1 MSTLWM
7 AIEPRETET
16 RLQLTEAGRGLVL
29 RGRMPTVPAHPLA
42 LAHLL
47 EALSDW
53 YGQPLTAVLDA
64 DAQDVVQRPT
74 FYARMLGELDGQRIR
89 VQWARPLRKAFRRD
103 RYLGALGDFRRAREL
118 VTFTGTGLP

>member
-16 RLQLTEAGRGLVL
+16 RLQLSESGRGPVL
-29 RGRMPTVPAHPLA
+29 RARIPVVPAHPRA
-42 LAHLL
+42 LANLL

-53 YGQPLTAVLDA
+53 YGRPLTAVLDA

-74 FYARMLGELDGQRIR
+74 FYARMLGDLDGERIR

-103 RYLGALGDFRRAREL
+103 RYLGALGDFRRARAL
-118 VTFTGTGLP
+118 VTFAGVGLP

>member
-7 AIEPRETET
+7 AIEPRETEM

-29 RGRMPTVPAHPLA
+29 RARMPVVPAHPKA
-42 LAHLL
+42 LANLL
-47 EALSDW
+47 QALSDW
-53 YGQPLTAVLDA
+53 HGRPLTAVLDA

-74 FYARMLGELDGQRIR
+74 FYARMLGELDGERIR
-89 VQWARPLRKAFRRD
+89 FQWARPPRKAFRRD

-118 VTFTGTGLP
+118 VTFDGVGLP